1 MGMGDHQIREPIA
14 TYKLIEPNH
23 WTLKVPVDQ
32 CSTDLNR
39 EELARD
45 LIETMKQFNGLGLSA
60 NQVGIKERAF
70 VMYKDLKNR
79 ETMACFNPH
88 VLEYSEEKV
97 LMDEGCLSYPGLW
110 LKISR
115 PSAVIVEFEN
125 ESGTKE
131 QFQLF
136 GLESRIF
143 QHEMD
148 HMQGKD
154 FRDHVSKLK
163 LNMAIKRMKKQQKKL
178 DILENRDSSVA

>member
-1 MGMGDHQIREPIA
+1 MAIF
-14 TYKLIEPNH
+14 KLIEPDH

-70 VMYKDLKNR
+70 VMYKDLNKR

-88 VLEYSEEKV
+88 ILEYSEEKV

-125 ESGTKE
+125 ESGTKD

-136 GLESRIF
+136 GLESRVF

-148 HMQGKD
+148 HMEGTN
-154 FRDHVSKLK
+154 FTNRVSKLK
-163 LNMAIKRMKKQQKKL
+163 MDMAKKRAAKMKKKAMLSKT
-178 DILENRDSSVA
+178 

>member
-1 MGMGDHQIREPIA
+1 MMAI
-14 TYKLIEPNH
+14 YKFIESNH
-23 WTLKVPVDQ
+23 WTLNVPIDQ
-32 CSTDLNR
+32 CSTDLDR

-45 LIETMKQFNGLGLSA
+45 LIETMKEFNGLGLSA

-70 VMYKDLKNR
+70 VMYKDVNKR
-79 ETMACFNPH
+79 ETLACFNPH
-88 VLEYSEEKV
+88 VLEYSEEKI

-125 ESGTKE
+125 ESGENE
-131 QFQLF
+131 QFQLY

-163 LNMAIKRMKKQQKKL
+163 LNMAIKRMKKQQKKVDRL
-178 DILENRDSSVA
+178 KSA

>member
-1 MGMGDHQIREPIA
+1 MAI
-14 TYKLIEPNH
+14 YKLIEPNH
-23 WTLKVPVDQ
+23 WTLNVPIDQ
-32 CSTDLNR
+32 CSTDLDR

-45 LIETMKQFNGLGLSA
+45 LIETMKEFNGLGLSA
-60 NQVGIKERAF
+60 NQVGIKAPAF
-70 VMYKDLKNR
+70 VMYKDVNKR
-79 ETMACFNPH
+79 ETLACFNPH
-88 VLEYSEEKV
+88 VLEYSEEKI

-125 ESGTKE
+125 ESGENE
-131 QFQLF
+131 QFQLY

-163 LNMAIKRMKKQQKKL
+163 LNMAIKRMKKQQKKVDRL
-178 DILENRDSSVA
+178 KSA

>member
-1 MGMGDHQIREPIA
+1 MMAI
-14 TYKLIEPNH
+14 YKLIESNH
-23 WTLKVPVDQ
+23 WTLNVPIDQ
-32 CSTDLNR
+32 CSTDLDR

-45 LIETMKQFNGLGLSA
+45 LIETMKEFNGLGLSA

-70 VMYKDLKNR
+70 VMYKDVNKR
-79 ETMACFNPH
+79 ETLACFNPH
-88 VLEYSEEKV
+88 VLEYSEEKI
-97 LMDEGCLSYPGLW
+97 LMDEGWLSYPGLW

-125 ESGTKE
+125 ESGENE
-131 QFQLF
+131 QFQLY

-163 LNMAIKRMKKQQKKL
+163 LNMAIKRMKKQQKKVDRL
-178 DILENRDSSVA
+178 KSA

>member
-1 MGMGDHQIREPIA
+1 MAI
-14 TYKLIEPNH
+14 YNLIEQNH
-23 WTLKVPVDQ
+23 WTLNVPIDQ
-32 CSTDLNR
+32 CSTDLDR
-39 EELARD
+39 EELAAD
-45 LIETMKQFNGLGLSA
+45 LIETMQAHSGIGLSA

-70 VMYKDLKNR
+70 VMYKDLNKR
-79 ETMACFNPH
+79 ETMAVFNPH
-88 VLEYSEEKV
+88 VLEYSKEKV

-125 ESGTKE
+125 ESGTKD

-136 GLESRIF
+136 GLEARVF

-154 FRDHVSKLK
+154 FRSHVSKLK
-163 LNMAIKRMKKQQKKL
+163 LNMALKRIKKQQKKL
-178 DILENRDSSVA
+178 DRLKSA

>member
-1 MGMGDHQIREPIA
+1 MMAI
-14 TYKLIEPNH
+14 YKLIESNH
-23 WTLKVPVDQ
+23 WTLNVPIDQ
-32 CSTDLNR
+32 CSTDLDR

-45 LIETMKQFNGLGLSA
+45 LIETMKEFNGLGLSA

-70 VMYKDLKNR
+70 VMYKDVNKR
-79 ETMACFNPH
+79 ETLACFNPH
-88 VLEYSEEKV
+88 VLEYSEEKI

-110 LKISR
+110 LKSSR

-125 ESGTKE
+125 ESGANE
-131 QFQLF
+131 QFQLY

-163 LNMAIKRMKKQQKKL
+163 LNMAIKRMKKQQKKVDRL
-178 DILENRDSSVA
+178 KSA

>member
-1 MGMGDHQIREPIA
+1 MMAI
-14 TYKLIEPNH
+14 YKLIESNH
-23 WTLKVPVDQ
+23 WTLNVPIDQ
-32 CSTDLNR
+32 CSTDLDR

-45 LIETMKQFNGLGLSA
+45 LIETMKEFNGLGLSA

-70 VMYKDLKNR
+70 VMYKDVNKR
-79 ETMACFNPH
+79 ETLACFNPH
-88 VLEYSEEKV
+88 VLEYSEEKI
-97 LMDEGCLSYPGLW
+97 LMDEGGLSYPGLW

-125 ESGTKE
+125 ESGENE
-131 QFQLF
+131 QFQLY

-163 LNMAIKRMKKQQKKL
+163 LNMAIKRMKKQQKKVDRL
-178 DILENRDSSVA
+178 KSA

>member
-1 MGMGDHQIREPIA
+1 MMAI
-14 TYKLIEPNH
+14 YKLIESNH
-23 WTLKVPVDQ
+23 WTLNVPIDQ
-32 CSTDLNR
+32 CSTDLDR
-39 EELARD
+39 EEIARD
-45 LIETMKQFNGLGLSA
+45 LIETMKEFNGLGLSA

-70 VMYKDLKNR
+70 VMYKDVNKR
-79 ETMACFNPH
+79 ETLACFNPH
-88 VLEYSEEKV
+88 VLEYSEEKI

-110 LKISR
+110 LKIFR

-125 ESGTKE
+125 ESGENE
-131 QFQLF
+131 QFQLY

-163 LNMAIKRMKKQQKKL
+163 LNMAIKRMKKQQKKVDRL
-178 DILENRDSSVA
+178 KSA

>member
-1 MGMGDHQIREPIA
+1 MAIF
-14 TYKLIEPNH
+14 KLIEPDH

-125 ESGTKE
+125 ESGENE
-131 QFQLF
+131 QFQLY